1 HLKRIYAVKCTRIH
15 LQDPISNPNTFQ
27 ELLCGDLIC
36 LKMLCTRRQIYCYGL
51 VEKLIVL
58 TREGGNQKTTR
69 FAMILLLSKH
79 KETKINGLTP
89 KCSHLG
95 NESQSCPN
103 DSNSLLLEDEHHHQQ
118 QQQKAVSSSSKSKLL
133 KRRLS
138 PLKSA
143 SKEEKQEGGG
153 EPGEVKKKLHGLI
166 IEKGDTSPHHH
177 RHHDVSFTSSDDQA
191 TITPEKSMTNKPV
204 DNNSGGNTGGCGRLL
219 RQRSSGAWYGVDLE
233 YDDDDDDES
242 DEDGSARSDDDDK
255 YTHKPSSSTKRIPI
269 TGSRSGTSKQ
279 WMTTEI
285 DDDESNEL
293 LYTSKS
299 NQSTSKLQDSEHT
312 EDS

>member
-1 HLKRIYAVKCTRIH
+1 MDLSTLEKLVKENRFHSREEFFERTELI
-15 LQDPISNPNTFQ
+15 LSNCITFNGTESPLTEIAQ
-27 ELLCGDLIC
+27 
-36 LKMLCTRRQIYCYGL
+36 KMLQAA
-51 VEKLIVL
+51 
-58 TREGGNQKTTR
+58 Q
-69 FAMILLLSKH
+69 
-79 KETKINGLTP
+79 
-89 KCSHLG
+89 
-95 NESQSCPN
+95 
-103 DSNSLLLEDEHHHQQ
+103 DEHHHQQ

-312 EDS
+312 EDSSKLSRLVLILRTSSYHHQCSVS